1 MGHISGVPAG
11 IGNWAVTGG
20 ATSLPVESFG
30 LLNPWLPEPLVP
42 PLPPELFGKGGTP
55 PCFKTVR
62 VAPDEGTAIPPLP
75 AAVAND
81 VPVFFGCGRRAAE
94 APTSIN
100 TAAIPPAMIFFSAVQ
115 KEGLGGEATPAA
127 KAPTAAAEVATGTTA
142 AATTAAPT
150 TTGATAF
157 TPKLSGCS
165 SAAP

>member
-30 LLNPWLPEPLVP
+30 LLNPWLPEPPVP

-55 PCFKTVR
+55 PSFKTVR
-62 VAPDEGTAIPPLP
+62 VAPDDGTAIPPLP
-75 AAVAND
+75 AAVANE
-81 VPVFFGCGRRAAE
+81 VPVLFGCGRRAAQ

-115 KEGLGGEATPAA
+115 KEGLGGAATPAA
-127 KAPTAAAEVATGTTA
+127 TAPTALIGDAAAATGT
-142 AATTAAPT
+142 AATTCAANT
-150 TTGATAF
+150 NSATAF
-157 TPKLSGCS
+157 TPKLY
-165 SAAP
+165 